1 MCAAYVVVC
10 RCMPMYAVQEV
21 LLTPWANAAAI
32 RTLEQ
37 CACCDTSARK
47 PKGCFHMGLGAPWI
61 QFLYR
66 QHFVRRKLVW
76 LQSGAQQS
84 KAKCMARW
92 PHSILRPVQ
101 ERADLDWGNLTSQHG
116 VYRAH
121 VEQRKAPTALPP
133 ERLLEIAE
141 MMELSD

>member
-1 MCAAYVVVC
+1 
-10 RCMPMYAVQEV
+10 MYAVQEV

-101 ERADLDWGNLTSQHG
+101 ERGLGDLLHQLRVQRMMQKHRSSLRGHVCTSDNH
-116 VYRAH
+116 
-121 VEQRKAPTALPP
+121 EQLGTSP
-133 ERLLEIAE
+133 
-141 MMELSD
+141 